1 MWMYGI
7 LNRNWV
13 RLVRKI
19 EAEKLDIAKVIFDQL
34 SGTGIT
40 LEDIIEA
47 KRKVN
52 PDYTKWE
59 KRRFH
64 GTYP

>member
-7 LNRNWV
+7 LNKNWS

-19 EAEKLDIAKVIFDQL
+19 EAEKLDISKVIYEQL
-34 SGTGIT
+34 SGTGIA

-47 KRKVN
+47 KRK
-52 PDYTKWE
+52 
-59 KRRFH
+59 H
-64 GTYP
+64 

>member
-19 EAEKLDIAKVIFDQL
+19 EAEKLDTAKVIFDQL
-34 SGTGIT
+34 SGT
-40 LEDIIEA
+40 E
-47 KRKVN
+47 
-52 PDYTKWE
+52 
-59 KRRFH
+59 
-64 GTYP
+64 